1 MSDDYYIDL
10 KKYEVDMRRLI
21 DTYIKAD
28 DSEVVEKFEEMG
40 IIELLVNNS
49 SDDFENKVP
58 KGMKQTRDS
67 MAENIENNVRK
78 LITDESPTNP
88 KYYEKMSELLDALIK
103 ERKENAIEYK
113 KYLEKIKD
121 LAKQSKP
128 KRNHTS
134 GNYPKD
140 INTSGKRALYD
151 NLEQDDDLV
160 SKIDKA
166 LEISITD
173 NWIGNKI
180 KEKKVRKAI
189 SVIIDDEEQIDKI
202 MNIIKEQD
210 EYK

>member
-1 MSDDYYIDL
+1 
-10 KKYEVDMRRLI
+10 
-21 DTYIKAD
+21 
-28 DSEVVEKFEEMG
+28 MG

-49 SDDFENKVP
+49 SDDFEKKIP
-58 KGMKQTRDS
+58 KGMKQTKES
-67 MAENIENNVRK
+67 MAESIENNVRK
-78 LITDESPTNP
+78 LIIDESPTNP
-88 KYYEKMSELLDALIK
+88 KYYEKMSELLDAIIK

-121 LAKQSKP
+121 LARQSKP
-128 KRNHTS
+128 KGNDTS
-134 GNYPKD
+134 VNYPKD

-151 NLEQDDDLV
+151 NLDQNEDLV
-160 SKIDKA
+160 FRLDTV

-180 KEKKVRKAI
+180 KEKKVRKSIAL
-189 SVIIDDEEQIDKI
+189 IIDDEEQIDKI